1 MRLLAS
7 GGGRVEQ
14 NRATRFKDLRR
25 ESASVFTTATYRRS
39 RDTYVRN
46 RMPLLRMSNDLERGS
61 RRCSQPHSVE
71 RASAETAETRT
82 CITPDSCPSSHTS
95 HATQTSGRQPCDPVV
110 KAQNTRAAT
119 MERRPRSAPAARRV
133 APIPSKRPGSAQAGD
148 RAAQAWTEAKRR
160 DAKREE
166 LLALIEGCG
175 VEPVLEAASQKILKT
190 DPTRAKA
197 ALKKLDFAA
206 HAARCGLQKGQP
218 VAAQAALKKIEATA
232 TGLHRTVT
240 AMADERD
247 HFKYVAE
254 QLEVRLLGNMRSKQ
268 SQIEALTMRVKHDR
282 DALLSTLN
290 SLRERNE
297 LLEEQVARLEID
309 LAGTRV
315 EIRFRTPHAIDA
327 TSCNAQFTG

>member
-1 MRLLAS
+1 MER
-7 GGGRVEQ
+7 
-14 NRATRFKDLRR
+14 
-25 ESASVFTTATYRRS
+25 TAYRRG
-39 RDTYVRN
+39 TTTTT
-46 RMPLLRMSNDLERGS
+46 PERS
-61 RRCSQPHSVE
+61 
-71 RASAETAETRT
+71 
-82 CITPDSCPSSHTS
+82 
-95 HATQTSGRQPCDPVV
+95 
-110 KAQNTRAAT
+110 
-119 MERRPRSAPAARRV
+119 RSAPARRV
-133 APIPSKRPGSAQAGD
+133 APIPDKRPGSAQAGD

-175 VEPVLEAASQKILKT
+175 VEPVLAAASQKVLKT

-218 VAAQAALKKIEATA
+218 VAAQAALKKIEARA

-247 HFKYVAE
+247 DYKYVAE
-254 QLEVRLLGNMRSKQ
+254 QLEVRLLGCMKSKQ

-297 LLEEQVARLEID
+297 LLEEQVERLEID
-309 LAGTRV
+309 LAGTR
-315 EIRFRTPHAIDA
+315 ETQREGP
-327 TSCNAQFTG
+327 TSLL

>member
-1 MRLLAS
+1 
-7 GGGRVEQ
+7 
-14 NRATRFKDLRR
+14 
-25 ESASVFTTATYRRS
+25 
-39 RDTYVRN
+39 
-46 RMPLLRMSNDLERGS
+46 
-61 RRCSQPHSVE
+61 
-71 RASAETAETRT
+71 
-82 CITPDSCPSSHTS
+82 
-95 HATQTSGRQPCDPVV
+95 
-110 KAQNTRAAT
+110 

-133 APIPSKRPGSAQAGD
+133 APIPNKRPGSAH
-148 RAAQAWTEAKRR
+148 AWTEAKRR

-175 VEPVLEAASQKILKT
+175 VNPVLEAAAQKVLRT

-218 VAAQAALKKIEATA
+218 AAAQAALKKIEATA

-247 HFKYVAE
+247 HFKYVSE
-254 QLEVRLLGNMRSKQ
+254 ELERRLLGNMKSKQ
-268 SQIEALTMRVKHDR
+268 SQVEALSMRVKHDR

-297 LLEEQVARLEID
+297 LLEEQVAR
-309 LAGTRV
+309 RV
-315 EIRFRTPHAIDA
+315 EIMLDRRVDLHAIDA
-327 TSCNAQFTG
+327 TPA

>member
-1 MRLLAS
+1 
-7 GGGRVEQ
+7 
-14 NRATRFKDLRR
+14 
-25 ESASVFTTATYRRS
+25 
-39 RDTYVRN
+39 
-46 RMPLLRMSNDLERGS
+46 
-61 RRCSQPHSVE
+61 
-71 RASAETAETRT
+71 
-82 CITPDSCPSSHTS
+82 
-95 HATQTSGRQPCDPVV
+95 
-110 KAQNTRAAT
+110 

-133 APIPSKRPGSAQAGD
+133 APIPNKRPGSAH
-148 RAAQAWTEAKRR
+148 AWTEAKRR

-175 VEPVLEAASQKILKT
+175 VEPVLEAASQKVLKT

-232 TGLHRTVT
+232 MGLHRTVT

-254 QLEVRLLGNMRSKQ
+254 QLEVKLLGNMRSKQ
-268 SQIEALTMRVKHDR
+268 SQIEALSMRVKHDR

-297 LLEEQVARLEID
+297 LLEEQVERLEID

-315 EIRFRTPHAIDA
+315 EIKFRTPHTIEA
-327 TSCNAQFTG
+327 TSCPYLHLLETQLTV

>member
-1 MRLLAS
+1 MERS
-7 GGGRVEQ
+7 
-14 NRATRFKDLRR
+14 
-25 ESASVFTTATYRRS
+25 TYRRS
-39 RDTYVRN
+39 STTPQR
-46 RMPLLRMSNDLERGS
+46 
-61 RRCSQPHSVE
+61 SQ
-71 RASAETAETRT
+71 
-82 CITPDSCPSSHTS
+82 
-95 HATQTSGRQPCDPVV
+95 
-110 KAQNTRAAT
+110 
-119 MERRPRSAPAARRV
+119 SAPARRV

-148 RAAQAWTEAKRR
+148 RAAQAWSEAKRR

-175 VEPVLEAASQKILKT
+175 VDPVLEAASQKVLKT

-218 VAAQAALKKIEATA
+218 AAAQAALKKIEATA

-254 QLEVRLLGNMRSKQ
+254 QLEVKLLGNMRSKQ
-268 SQIEALTMRVKHDR
+268 SQIEALSMRVKHDR

-297 LLEEQVARLEID
+297 LLEEEVERLEID
-309 LAGTRV
+309 LAGTCV
-315 EIRFRTPHAIDA
+315 EIKFRTPHRRDVVPVPASARWRI
-327 TSCNAQFTG
+327 TQLTG